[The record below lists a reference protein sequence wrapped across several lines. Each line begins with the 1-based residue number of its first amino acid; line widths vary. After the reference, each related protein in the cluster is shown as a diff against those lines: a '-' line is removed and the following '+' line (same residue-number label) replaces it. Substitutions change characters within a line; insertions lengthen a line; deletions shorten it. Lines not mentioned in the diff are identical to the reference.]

1 MRLTMAVVIGVMV
14 VGALGCGGE
23 PEPNLGTPLPVQDG
37 TYFRYADVTPSRTGF
52 PRSITLRLEDAGERT
67 FRHIETLRIDVP
79 DRPEYSE
86 ESTSP
91 VLLLRED
98 GVVLGFADED
108 LKPNALGKEQ
118 VVHRLAKV
126 WLSRENRVPGV
137 EVRLEGFP
145 DSAPTSARRTWKR
158 WEVTVVAPYG
168 YEYYF
173 DLDTGFLV
181 GWTTEGGDTWVLE
194 ATNARGLRGAGY

>member
-1 MRLTMAVVIGVMV
+1 MKWTMAVMTGFMV
-14 VGALGCGGE
+14 VGGIGCGGE
-23 PEPNLGTPLPVQDG
+23 PTPDLGAPLPVQDG
-37 TYFRYADVTPSRTGF
+37 TFFRYADVTPGRTGF
-52 PRSITLRLEDAGERT
+52 PRSITVRLEDAGGRT

-98 GVVLGFADED
+98 GVVLGFADDD
-108 LKPNALGKEQ
+108 LKPNALGREQ
-118 VVHRLAKV
+118 VVNRLAKV
-126 WLSRENRVPGV
+126 WLSREQRVPGV

-145 DSAPTSARRTWKR
+145 DSAPTSARQSWKR
-158 WEVTVVAPYG
+158 WDVTVVAPYG
-168 YEYYF
+168 YAYYF

-181 GWTTEGGDTWVLE
+181 GWTTEGGDTWVLQS
-194 ATNARGLRGAGY
+194 TNALGLRGTGS